1 MRGTIII
8 FYTAHSN
15 QVVVLTGT
23 LKMKEETVSQRLK

>member
-1 MRGTIII
+1 M

-15 QVVVLTGT
+15 QVVVLTST